1 MSAMKVFAESIRFLK
16 NNFLE
21 TLELRIPSIPSH
33 YISWVLTV
41 PAIWTDKAK
50 QFMRLAAVEVIPF
63 VKSNIF
69 YTERI

>member
-1 MSAMKVFAESIRFLK
+1 MSAMKVFAESIKFLK

-21 TLELRIPSIPSH
+21 TLEMRISAIPSN

-50 QFMRLAAVEVIPF
+50 QFMRLAALEVNY
-63 VKSNIF
+63 SQIF
-69 YTERI
+69 SHLII